1 MPHLQE
7 ILWMEILHPFDM
19 WFIPLFT
26 RFYLSQVLQDSF
38 HQQYIHFHARSMLH
52 CHVYQRCSVNSFSFT
67 FGGSLLQERSLSL
80 HTRRWVNCWR
90 EWKWRL
96 GYWMSGEVAPGNEN
110 PVLRGV
116 LSWMSSALWK
126 GFHADAWRWFF
137 LRKKMWNGLPYCLQ
151 NLRQEM
157 EQAFD
162 ALAVYDTRPSAENCH
177 VMGWWF
183 LSQSNGSPS
192 DHPLPRTYTKLYMV
206 NEQPFFD
213 SITGPFQCH
222 GARSCFLSCG
232 YAQTKNR
239 TYAAYNSWLTIMSSL
254 Y

>member
-1 MPHLQE
+1 MSEL
-7 ILWMEILHPFDM
+7 L
-19 WFIPLFT
+19 
-26 RFYLSQVLQDSF
+26 
-38 HQQYIHFHARSMLH
+38 AR
-52 CHVYQRCSVNSFSFT
+52 
-67 FGGSLLQERSLSL
+67 
-80 HTRRWVNCWR
+80 
-90 EWKWRL
+90 WKWRL
-96 GYWMSGEVAPGNEN
+96 GSGCRGKLPLEMRTRCCGVCWVGCL
-110 PVLRGV
+110 LRFGKDF
-116 LSWMSSALWK
+116 MQMRE
-126 GFHADAWRWFF
+126 GDFF
-137 LRKKMWNGLPYCLQ
+137 SKKMWNGLPYCLQ

-213 SITGPFQCH
+213 SITGPFQCPW
-222 GARSCFLSCG
+222 SQIVFLSCG

>member
-1 MPHLQE
+1 MSEL
-7 ILWMEILHPFDM
+7 LARMEM
-19 WFIPLFT
+19 K
-26 RFYLSQVLQDSF
+26 
-38 HQQYIHFHARSMLH
+38 ARLLD
-52 CHVYQRCSVNSFSFT
+52 V
-67 FGGSLLQERSLSL
+67 GGS
-80 HTRRWVNCWR
+80 CP
-90 EWKWRL
+90 WKW
-96 GYWMSGEVAPGNEN
+96 EPGAAGCVELD
-110 PVLRGV
+110 VFC
-116 LSWMSSALWK
+116 ALERISCRCVK
-126 GFHADAWRWFF
+126 VIF

-177 VMGWWF
+177 VMGWWC